1 MFASL
6 KKLFW
11 TRLLIII
18 LVVGAGIGVSWYWL
32 NDQIQGA
39 VKENQDMHGRYE
51 ALQGAELDVAN
62 MEANL
67 EIVSGDVQTLFDALP
82 SQEDAFKV
90 IDQLEK
96 ISADLGLV
104 QTVQVS
110 DQTVSDGELVA
121 LPVSVQLRG
130 DRTAVE
136 QYLQRAENLR
146 YFIQEE
152 KVEYDYK
159 YTATQE
165 GEEVAE
171 GVNATLELLIYLKPE

>member
-32 NDQIQGA
+32 NGQIQEA

-51 ALQGAELDVAN
+51 ALQGAELDVVN

-67 EIVSGDVQTLFDALP
+67 ESISGDVQTLFDSLP
-82 SQEDAFKV
+82 AQDEAFRV

-110 DQTVSDGELVA
+110 DQTVADGELVA

-130 DRTAVE
+130 ERSALE
-136 QYLQRAENLR
+136 QYLQRIENLR

-152 KVEYDYK
+152 NIEYDYK
-159 YTATQE
+159 YTTAQE
-165 GEEVAE
+165 GGEVAE
-171 GVNATLELLIYLKPE
+171 GVNASLELLIYLKPE